1 MPTARLASGDKA
13 IDQCRLSDAGMSDQ
27 GGQLVLEDLRQFV
40 QGIVA
45 TGDDHLDVERSAKV
59 LANSSGGSRSLLVK
73 ADDRRQ
79 ATHVGGDQCAL
90 DEAGARWGIGEC
102 HDDEKLL
109 RVRATTIRSKGSVSV
124 GGPSQNRRTLG
135 DPDDARQGVGF
146 ARQIAD
152 YVHLIADDDGGFG
165 QVRGRAS

>member
-1 MPTARLASGDKA
+1 MRRRVPALADAGYYADRSIGIGDKA

-45 TGDDHLDVERSAKV
+45 TGDDHLDVEVGESAREFLRRFEV
-59 LANSSGGSRSLLVK
+59 ALGQ

-109 RVRATTIRSKGSVSV
+109 RVRDDDTFEGIGVV
-124 GGPSQNRRTLG
+124 GGPSQNVERSETRTMRARVSVL
-135 DPDDARQGVGF
+135 PDR
-146 ARQIAD
+146 
-152 YVHLIADDDGGFG
+152 
-165 QVRGRAS
+165 SPTMST